1 MCREHIN
8 YSIKKRSSKILLDLF
23 KYKSETC
30 IVERKTANNQLL
42 LRRAVMSILQR
53 NAMLQNQNLI
63 IIMLVAA
70 YTPNEA
76 LTASILAFAALSA
89 ATYSARDFISPR
101 TSM

>member
-63 IIMLVAA
+63 IMLVAA

-76 LTASILAFAALSA
+76 LTASILAFAALST